1 MMSPMTGHSEERI
14 GQKQA
19 VYLTVFLF
27 WHVSEAMIYYCEFL
41 NALGNYNRTTRAR
54 SALTYLLRNCHD
66 ATCGVMLF

>member
-1 MMSPMTGHSEERI
+1 MTGHSEERI

-27 WHVSEAMIYYCEFL
+27 WHVPAAMIYYCEFL
-41 NALGNYNRTTRAR
+41 NVLENCNRTARAQ
-54 SALTYLLRNCHD
+54 SALTYVLRKSHD